1 MEEGGDGGELV
12 EVVAKQVEAEAAE
25 AAAAASRTWPA
36 MSPCASSTH
45 CSRVTPAHENPESN
59 GLAKSMT

>member
-1 MEEGGDGGELV
+1 M
-12 EVVAKQVEAEAAE
+12 EVVAKQVAAEAAE
-25 AAAAASRTWPA
+25 AAAVAASRTWPA

>member
-1 MEEGGDGGELV
+1 M
-12 EVVAKQVEAEAAE
+12 EVVAKQVEAEAA
-25 AAAAASRTWPA
+25 AAAAAAAAAPHTWPA
-36 MSPCASSTH
+36 MSPCARSTH

>member
-1 MEEGGDGGELV
+1 MEEVATEVSG
-12 EVVAKQVEAEAAE
+12 EVVEGVEMVAAEA

>member
-1 MEEGGDGGELV
+1 M
-12 EVVAKQVEAEAAE
+12 EVVAKQVEAAAE
-25 AAAAASRTWPA
+25 AAAAAAAARTWPA

>member
-1 MEEGGDGGELV
+1 M
-12 EVVAKQVEAEAAE
+12 EVVAKQVEAAAE
-25 AAAAASRTWPA
+25 AAAAAAAPRTWPA

-59 GLAKSMT
+59 GLAKSIT

>member
-1 MEEGGDGGELV
+1 M
-12 EVVAKQVEAEAAE
+12 EVVAKQVVAAEAA

-59 GLAKSMT
+59 GLAKSIT

>member
-1 MEEGGDGGELV
+1 M
-12 EVVAKQVEAEAAE
+12 EVVAKQVEVAA

-36 MSPCASSTH
+36 MSPCARSTH

-59 GLAKSMT
+59 GLAKSIT

>member
-1 MEEGGDGGELV
+1 MA
-12 EVVAKQVEAEAAE
+12 EVVAKVVVVEAK

-59 GLAKSMT
+59 GLAKSIT

>member
-1 MEEGGDGGELV
+1 MEEVATEVSGEVV
-12 EVVAKQVEAEAAE
+12 EVVEMVAAEA

>member
-1 MEEGGDGGELV
+1 M
-12 EVVAKQVEAEAAE
+12 EVVAKQVAAEAAE
-25 AAAAASRTWPA
+25 AAAAAASRTWPA

-59 GLAKSMT
+59 GLAKSIT